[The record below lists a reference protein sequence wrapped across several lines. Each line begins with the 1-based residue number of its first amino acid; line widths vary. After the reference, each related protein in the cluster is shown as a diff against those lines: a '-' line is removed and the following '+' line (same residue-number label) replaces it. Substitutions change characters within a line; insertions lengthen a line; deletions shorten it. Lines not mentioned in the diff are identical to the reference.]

1 MRIKHFFGLAVIAAM
16 TASCSSNNDLVNGGG
31 NGSGENESG
40 ASYASF
46 SINLPT
52 TRGTRAGSAPEFNQG
67 SDYEY
72 KVNDATLLIFKKGEP
87 TKEGETPKEGD
98 FTFVESAELGSM
110 APWQKPNPDETGVTT
125 HAKITAKLNNVDKTD
140 GYYALVLLNNGTGDN
155 VKVTLP
161 KKGAKFSDW
170 NVDTNTNK
178 DKEATNKIANTN
190 NGFYMAN
197 APLFKD
203 NNVTTLVAIDKDKI
217 YPTEEQA
224 AKSAATDVYVER
236 GLAKV
241 TLSTGT
247 ATGKTDE
254 NGAYKVADGAYKDDK
269 VTIKN
274 WALDVTNQKTFPIH
288 NVDGLTTDYKEIW
301 SNTTAASETNG
312 ATNQRFVDNKATL
325 AQRVYWGKDPNYDK
339 SDLCS
344 TEDADMKALKAE
356 FNYVAN
362 KDVTAEPSQPLYCL
376 ENTFNLANMMQGQT
390 TRVVFKATYKPA
402 SLPDGET
409 TFYKIGKNT
418 AIWKES
424 DLVKEIKAAVVSVVT
439 GAKTDKITVDL
450 KAKGNDITA
459 AGTHYIKAVNIT
471 VKTSETETA
480 TITDENITAINTQLG
495 LKETDKVGISTYAG
509 GDSYYIARIKHFGD
523 DLTSW
528 KSGQSYD
535 KNNLEFLGRY
545 GVLRNNWY
553 ELTVN
558 SVSGPGYPSV
568 PEVKPNT
575 PDDEDNQYINVSV
588 KILDWAKRSQ
598 TVDL

>member
-1 MRIKHFFGLAVIAAM
+1 MKIKHIFGLAVIAAM
-16 TASCSSNNDLVNGGG
+16 TASCSSNEDLGTAGPG
-31 NGSGENESG
+31 NGTNEVG
-40 ASYASF
+40 VSYATF
-46 SINLPT
+46 TINLPT
-52 TRGTRAGSAPEFNQG
+52 TSGTRAAGDPTFDPG

-98 FTFVESAELGSM
+98 YTFVEKVELGSM

-125 HAKITAKLNNVDKTD
+125 HAKITAKLKNVDKTD

-161 KKGAKFSDW
+161 KEGDKFSAW
-170 NVDTNTNK
+170 NVDTNVNTNK
-178 DKEATNKIANTN
+178 DEEATNKIANYA

-203 NNVTTLVAIDKDKI
+203 NNVTTLVAIKKENI

-241 TLSTGT
+241 SLGTGT
-247 ATGKTDE
+247 TEEKSVAGVT
-254 NGAYKVADGAYKDDK
+254 YKGDH
-269 VTIKN
+269 VTIEN
-274 WALDVTNQKTFPIH
+274 WALDVTNKKTFPIH
-288 NVDGLTTDYKEIW
+288 NVDGLTTEFPTIW
-301 SNTTAASETNG
+301 SNDATTASKTNK
-312 ATNQRFVDNKATL
+312 ATTKRFVDNNTDTKVK
-325 AQRVYWGKDPNYDK
+325 RVYWGIDPNYK
-339 SDLCS
+339 NADLCN
-344 TEDADMKALKAE
+344 EDAGGTNARKAE

-362 KDVTAEPSQPLYCL
+362 ANVKEDPAKPLYCL
-376 ENTFNLANMMQGQT
+376 ENTFNLFNMKQGQT
-390 TRVVFKATYKPA
+390 TRIVFKATYKPA
-402 SLPDGET
+402 SLPTGEK

-418 AIWKES
+418 DIWSEA
-424 DLVKEIKAAVVSVVT
+424 DLKQEIEAAVASVVS
-439 GAKTDKITVDL
+439 GAAGKKITVDL
-450 KAKGNDITA
+450 KAKGNNITA
-459 AGTHYIKAVNIT
+459 AGTHYIKADNIT
-471 VKTSETETA
+471 VTDVAAETIEKA
-480 TITDENITAINTQLG
+480 ITAINTQLG
-495 LKETDKVGISTYAG
+495 LKESEKVISTYEG
-509 GDSYYIARIKHFGD
+509 GESYYIARIKHFGD

-528 KSGQSYD
+528 TSGQSYGE
-535 KNNLEFLGRY
+535 NNLEYLGRY

-553 ELTVN
+553 VLTVQ

-575 PDDEDNQYINVSV
+575 PDDEDDNYINVSV

-598 TVDL
+598 DVNL

>member
-1 MRIKHFFGLAVIAAM
+1 MRIKHFFGLAVLAAM
-16 TASCSSNNDLVNGGG
+16 TASCSSNNDLVNGG

-52 TRGTRAGSAPEFNQG
+52 RSGTRAAGDPTFDPG

-98 FTFVESAELGSM
+98 YTFVESAELGSM

-125 HAKITAKLNNVDKTD
+125 HAKITAKLEHVDKNGD
-140 GYYALVLLNNGTGDN
+140 FFALVLLNNGTGTN
-155 VKVTLP
+155 TKVAVPTTEG
-161 KKGAKFSDW
+161 KKFSDW
-170 NVDTNTNK
+170 NAAANAK
-178 DKEATNKIANTN
+178 DIANYT

-197 APLFKD
+197 APLFNN

-224 AKSAATDVYVER
+224 AKNAATDIYVER

-241 TLSTGT
+241 TLKTGT
-247 ATGKTDE
+247 AAGKTDD
-254 NGAYKVADGAYKDDK
+254 NYTVTGVTYKGDQVK
-269 VTIKN
+269 ISN
-274 WALDVTNQKTFPIH
+274 WALDVTNKNTFPIH
-288 NVDGLTTDYKEIW
+288 NVDGLSDDYTNIW
-301 SNTTAASETNG
+301 SNTDTPAGSNG
-312 ATNQRFVDNKATL
+312 ATTQRFVDNKDTKAK
-325 AQRVYWGKDPNYDK
+325 RVYWGKDPNYDNK
-339 SDLCS
+339 
-344 TEDADMKALKAE
+344 EADKTALNAE
-356 FNYVAN
+356 FNYVKN
-362 KDVTAEPSQPLYCL
+362 EDVTVEPSKPLYCL

-402 SLPDGET
+402 SLPKEET

-418 AIWKES
+418 AIWREA
-424 DLVKEIKAAVVSVVT
+424 DLKKEIEAAVASVFPST
-439 GAKTDKITVDL
+439 TTDKIKVNL
-450 KAKGNDITA
+450 KAEGNDITA
-459 AGTHYIKAVNIT
+459 AGTHYIKAANIT
-471 VKTSETETA
+471 VTGVEAE
-480 TITDENITAINTQLG
+480 TITNNITAINTQLG
-495 LKETDKVGISTYAG
+495 LKESDKVGISTYAG
-509 GDSYYIARIKHFGD
+509 GESYYIARIKHFGD

-528 KSGQSYD
+528 KSGLYD
-535 KNNLEFLGRY
+535 EKNLEYLGRY

-553 ELTVN
+553 ELTVQ

-568 PEVKPNT
+568 PDVKPNT
-575 PDDEDNQYINVSV
+575 PDDEDDKYINVSV

-598 TVDL
+598 NVDL